1 MLLTRETG
9 DEVEFLVF
17 SLWEALDAL
26 RAFADGHPEVAV
38 YYPDDEK
45 FLLELEPEVRH

>member
-1 MLLTRETG
+1 MAS
-9 DEVEFLVF
+9 VLVRF
-17 SLWEALDAL
+17 RGLG
-26 RAFADGHPEVAV
+26 GHPEGAV